1 MKLFN
6 LANILTLINLFSGC
20 MAVVFL
26 FNYQI
31 ELVPYCVLV
40 SLVADF
46 LDGFAARLTKNPTDI
61 GLQLDSLADV
71 VSFGLVPGAI
81 IFQLLFQKYESSD
94 NLISTN
100 RMYLYS
106 APAFILTLFA
116 ALRLAKFNVDER
128 QTDGFIGLATPASTM
143 FVVGLLLMFL
153 HNSFGLTQF
162 IFTGKVLYGTVALLS
177 VLMIAEIPMFGFK
190 FKNYG
195 WKGNEVK
202 YLFIILSV
210 VLLGALKF
218 AAISLIIILYVIISI
233 VLFLVQP
240 KIASEKK

>member
-6 LANILTLINLFSGC
+6 LANILTLINLFAGC

-26 FNYQI
+26 FNYQM
-31 ELVPYCVLV
+31 EWVPYCMVV

-71 VSFGLVPGAI
+71 VSFGVVPGAI
-81 IFQLLFQKYESSD
+81 IFQLLFQKYESSEV
-94 NLISTN
+94 LISTN

-128 QTDGFIGLATPASTM
+128 QSEGFIGLASPAAAL

-153 HNSFGLTQF
+153 NNSFGLAPF

-177 VLMIAEIPMFGFK
+177 VLMVSEIPMFGFK
-190 FKNYG
+190 FKTYG
-195 WKGNEVK
+195 IKGNEIK

-210 VLLGALKF
+210 VLLAALKF

-233 VLFLVQP
+233 IQKLIT
-240 KIASEKK
+240 K

>member
-6 LANILTLINLFSGC
+6 LANILTLINLLAGC

-26 FNYQI
+26 FNYQM
-31 ELVPYCVLV
+31 EWVPYCMLI

-46 LDGFAARLTKNPTDI
+46 LDGFAARLTKKPTDI

-71 VSFGLVPGAI
+71 VSFGVVPGAI
-81 IFQLLFQKYESSD
+81 IFQLLFQKYEMSD
-94 NLISTN
+94 QLISTN

-106 APAFILTLFA
+106 APAFIITLFA

-128 QTDGFIGLATPASTM
+128 QTDGFIGLATPAATM

-153 HNSFGLTQF
+153 NNTFGLSHF
-162 IFTGKVLYGTVALLS
+162 IFSGKVLYGTVGLLS
-177 VLMIAEIPMFGFK
+177 VLMLTEIPMFGFK
-190 FKNYG
+190 FKSYA
-195 WKGNEVK
+195 WKENEVK

-210 VLLGALKF
+210 VLLATLKF
-218 AAISLIIILYVIISI
+218 AAVSLIIILYVIVSLIQKLI
-233 VLFLVQP
+233 T
-240 KIASEKK
+240 K

>member
-26 FNYQI
+26 FNYQM

-40 SLVADF
+40 SLAADF

-71 VSFGLVPGAI
+71 VSFGVVPGAI
-81 IFQLLFQKYESSD
+81 IFQLLFQKYEMSD
-94 NLISTN
+94 QLISTN
-100 RMYLYS
+100 RMYLYA
-106 APAFILTLFA
+106 APAFIITLFA

-128 QTDGFIGLATPASTM
+128 QTDGFIGLATPAATI
-143 FVVGLLLMFL
+143 FVVGLLLVFL
-153 HNSFGLTQF
+153 NNTFGLTSF

-177 VLMIAEIPMFGFK
+177 VLMIAELPMFGFK
-190 FKNYG
+190 FKSYG

-210 VLLGALKF
+210 VLLAALKF
-218 AAISLIIILYVIISI
+218 AAVSLIIILYVIVSLIQKLI
-233 VLFLVQP
+233 T
-240 KIASEKK
+240 K

>member
-6 LANILTLINLFSGC
+6 LANILTLINLLSCF
-20 MAVVFL
+20 MAVCFL
-26 FNYQI
+26 FHCQM
-31 ELVPYCVLV
+31 EWVPYCVV
-40 SLVADF
+40 VCLVAEF

-71 VSFGLVPGAI
+71 VSFGVVPGAI
-81 IFQLLFQKYESSD
+81 IFQLLFQKYEMSD
-94 NLISTN
+94 QLISTN
-100 RMYLYS
+100 RMYFYS
-106 APAFILTLFA
+106 APAFIITLFA

-153 HNSFGLTQF
+153 NNSFGLSHF
-162 IFTGKVLYGTVALLS
+162 IFSGKVLYGTVGLLS

-190 FKNYG
+190 FKSYG

-210 VLLGALKF
+210 VLIAALKF
-218 AAISLIIILYVIISI
+218 AAVSLIIILYVIVSLIQKLI
-233 VLFLVQP
+233 T
-240 KIASEKK
+240 K

>member
-71 VSFGLVPGAI
+71 VSFGVVPGAI
-81 IFQLLFQKYESSD
+81 IFQLLFQKFESSD
-94 NLISTN
+94 VVISTN

-106 APAFILTLFA
+106 APAFILTLFS

-128 QTDGFIGLATPASTM
+128 QSEGFIGLATPAATL

-153 HNSFGLTQF
+153 NNSFGLTQF
-162 IFTGKVLYGTVALLS
+162 IFTGKVLYGTVAVLS
-177 VLMIAEIPMFGFK
+177 ALMIAEIPMFGFK
-190 FKNYG
+190 FKTYQ
-195 WKGNEVK
+195 WKENEVK
-202 YLFIILSV
+202 YLFIILSM
-210 VLLGALKF
+210 VLLTTLKF
-218 AAISLIIILYVIISI
+218 AAVPLIIILYVIISFI
-233 VLFLVQP
+233 QKLIT
-240 KIASEKK
+240 K

>member
-26 FNYQI
+26 FNYQM

-71 VSFGLVPGAI
+71 VSFGVVPGAI
-81 IFQLLFQKYESSD
+81 IFQLLFQKYEMSD
-94 NLISTN
+94 QLISTN

-106 APAFILTLFA
+106 APAFIITLFA

-128 QTDGFIGLATPASTM
+128 QTDGFIGLATPAATM
-143 FVVGLLLMFL
+143 FVVGLLLVFL
-153 HNSFGLTQF
+153 NNTFGLTSF

-177 VLMIAEIPMFGFK
+177 ILMIAELPMFGFK
-190 FKNYG
+190 FKSYG

-210 VLLGALKF
+210 VLLAALKF
-218 AAISLIIILYVIISI
+218 AAVSLIIILYVIVSLIQKLI
-233 VLFLVQP
+233 T
-240 KIASEKK
+240 K